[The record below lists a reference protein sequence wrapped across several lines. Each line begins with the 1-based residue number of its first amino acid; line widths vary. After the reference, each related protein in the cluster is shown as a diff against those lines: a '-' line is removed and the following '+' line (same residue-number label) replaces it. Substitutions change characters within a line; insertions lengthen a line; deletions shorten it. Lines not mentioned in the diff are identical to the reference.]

1 MKLQLG
7 HFHFTRTHKGG
18 VMRRRVLVHPVREW
32 FTILFLSVVIFG
44 IGCVYA
50 AYVFYHGTR
59 IALEESAPVSGESL
73 YTHTHVREV
82 LTEYQKKKERF
93 MALRAHAPVPVAP
106 EEASSTPVVGTEV
119 FEVDSEDEGVPLGVP
134 VAQ

>member
-7 HFHFTRTHKGG
+7 HFHFKRSHTGDA
-18 VMRRRVLVHPVREW
+18 MRRWVLVRPIREW
-32 FTILFLSVVIFG
+32 FVILFFSVMVFG

-50 AYVFYHGTR
+50 AYVFYQGTR
-59 IALEESAPVSGESL
+59 IALEESVPSGSESL

-82 LTEYQKKKERF
+82 LTEYQKKEERF
-93 MALRAHAPVPVAP
+93 AALRAQSPMPVVA
-106 EEASSTPVVGTEV
+106 EEASSTPMVAEEV
-119 FEVDSEDEGVPLGVP
+119 PEADSEEEEVPTGTP